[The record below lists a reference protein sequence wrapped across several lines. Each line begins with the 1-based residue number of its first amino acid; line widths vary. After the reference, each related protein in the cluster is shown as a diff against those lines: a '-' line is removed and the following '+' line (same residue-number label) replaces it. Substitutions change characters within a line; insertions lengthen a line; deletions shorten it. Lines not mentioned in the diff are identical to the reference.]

1 MSDATTL
8 AAINSSGD
16 KNQRANLFQIAT
28 RTRTFLVEVRDLVDR
43 LDQERL
49 DRFGKL
55 VLFNDDLIKLGYNF
69 EQDSHRLTHS
79 FWAFQHRFCEFTQ
92 TVVNLD
98 QVASDLDRRFNLLGD
113 GGGSKSTV
121 NETANPKDVF
131 LILPE
136 DQNRTSEASESDTSL
151 ASSTTNSLTTPTST
165 SRNVKQS
172 AGAAASAAAGKKN
185 SGAKPKGLSK
195 LTQQLLGKPLDK
207 RECMSN
213 WQNKP
218 LRDSQRRYAALD
230 AFVLIQIHDLFAEK
244 LRSIGA
250 DVDYITS
257 RNKHFI

>member
-1 MSDATTL
+1 MSDANTL

-16 KNQRANLFQIAT
+16 KNQRADLFQIAA

-43 LDQERL
+43 LDQEQL
-49 DRFGKL
+49 NRFGRL

-113 GGGSKSTV
+113 GSKSTAV
-121 NETANPKDVF
+121 SETMNTKHEF

-151 ASSTTNSLTTPTST
+151 ASSTTNSLTTPACA

-172 AGAAASAAAGKKN
+172 TGAAASAAKKN
-185 SGAKPKGLSK
+185 GGAKPKGLSK

-218 LRDSQRRYAALD
+218 LRDAQRRYAALD